1 MTRPRPED
9 EHSEPNNGVIVVALK
24 LKWGANLGRGD
35 DLARAHVRAKPH
47 AGSANKLAWRH
58 TGLSKWRESKSG
70 KRYPVGLICPRLVDI
85 FPGLNPHR

>member
-9 EHSEPNNGVIVVALK
+9 KHSEPNNGAIASRVVA

-35 DLARAHVRAKPH
+35 DLARVHVRAKPH

-58 TGLSKWRESKSG
+58 TGLSK
-70 KRYPVGLICPRLVDI
+70 
-85 FPGLNPHR
+85 